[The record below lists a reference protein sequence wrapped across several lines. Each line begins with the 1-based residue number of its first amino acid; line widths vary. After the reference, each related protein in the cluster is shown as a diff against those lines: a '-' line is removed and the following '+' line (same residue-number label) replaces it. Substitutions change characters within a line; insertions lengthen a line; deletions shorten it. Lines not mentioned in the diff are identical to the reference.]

1 MKFNF
6 NPNIWGPKAWFFIDT
21 IILSYPNKPSEENKE
36 TYKNFLYQLKNV
48 LPCESCRNHY
58 QNSIKDIPLSSFYLS
73 SRNNLIEW
81 IIKIH
86 NKVNIIN
93 NKKLI
98 NKSEFIQYYK
108 NSYSCDIELYDNN
121 DNSNNNIN
129 NNNNNNLTLILII
142 IIIFIFMFMI
152 YKKN

>member
-6 NPNIWGPKAWFFIDT
+6 NPNIWGPKAWFFIDS
-21 IILSYPNKPSEENKE
+21 IVLSYPNNPTNEDKI

-58 QNSIKDIPLSSFYLS
+58 SNNIKDIPLSSYYLN

-93 NKKLI
+93 NKKLL
-98 NKSEFIQYYK
+98 NKSEFI
-108 NSYSCDIELYDNN
+108 
-121 DNSNNNIN
+121 
-129 NNNNNNLTLILII
+129 
-142 IIIFIFMFMI
+142 
-152 YKKN
+152 

>member
-21 IILSYPNKPSEENKE
+21 IVLSYPNNPTNENKI

-58 QNSIKDIPLSSFYLS
+58 SNSIKDIPLSSYYLS

-81 IIKIH
+81 IINIH

-93 NKKLI
+93 NKKLL
-98 NKSEFIQYYK
+98 NKSEFI
-108 NSYSCDIELYDNN
+108 
-121 DNSNNNIN
+121 
-129 NNNNNNLTLILII
+129 
-142 IIIFIFMFMI
+142 
-152 YKKN
+152 

>member
-21 IILSYPNKPSEENKE
+21 IVLSYPNEPSEEDKE
-36 TYKNFLYQLKNV
+36 IYKNFLYQLKNV
-48 LPCESCRNHY
+48 LPCESCRIHF

-93 NKKLI
+93 NKKLL

-108 NSYSCDIELYDNN
+108 NSYSCDIELQD
-121 DNSNNNIN
+121 N
-129 NNNNNNLTLILII
+129 NNNNNDNNIIKYNNLTLMLII
-142 IIIFIFMFMI
+142 IIVLIFMFMM
-152 YKKN
+152 YNKN